1 MKYYFTK
8 VAATSG
14 SSCSQSRLKG
24 LACGTIKVMPVAR
37 RSFMTAS
44 AGALVVAVQPPA
56 APAAPSDPRRDPLGV
71 RADFPVVDHRI
82 YLNSAYIAPVHR
94 AVIAASHEHVEAK
107 SRGSLNVGSLIRTND
122 AVRAQFARMI
132 NATPEEIG
140 LLFSTGDGE
149 NVIAN
154 GVGLK
159 PGDNVVVDDLHYTT
173 EFVLY
178 RALEASRGIE
188 LRIVKNRDGAVTAA
202 DFEPHIDKR
211 TRIVSVAWVSNQ
223 NGFRHDMRPI
233 ADLAH
238 ANGALFYADA
248 VQAAGMIDLDVRAAG
263 VDALCS
269 GSYKWLMSEFGVA
282 PFFVSREAV
291 DRIQTDRIGEFAVER
306 NEPDRHYQLVKNA
319 SKFEGTSRS
328 FGAVAQL
335 RASLSYL
342 DKVGISRIEEHTVAL
357 AQQLYA
363 GLVKQGYKMFTPPGN
378 RSSIV
383 TFNITKPADAW
394 RAALDAARI
403 DVTIRN
409 AQIRVSPALFNNAD
423 EIDQLLSVT
432 RRFS

>member
-1 MKYYFTK
+1 MLF
-8 VAATSG
+8 G
-14 SSCSQSRLKG
+14 
-24 LACGTIKVMPVAR
+24 R
-37 RSFMTAS
+37 RSFIAASS
-44 AGALVVAVQPPA
+44 AGFAVALAPP
-56 APAAPSDPRRDPLGV
+56 SRVDPLGV
-71 RADFPVVDHRI
+71 RADFPVVEQRV

-94 AVIAASHEHVEAK
+94 AVMAACQAHVEAK
-107 SRGSLNVGSLIRTND
+107 SKGSLDVSSLMRTNS

-132 NATPEEIG
+132 KADPEEIG

-149 NVIAN
+149 NVVAN

-159 PGDNVVVDDLHYTT
+159 AGDNVVVDDLHYTT

-188 LRIVKNRDGAVTAA
+188 LRIVKNRDGTVSAA
-202 DFEPHIDKR
+202 DFEPHIDRR

-238 ANGALFYADA
+238 AHGSLFYADA

-282 PFFVSREAV
+282 PFYVRREAI
-291 DRIQTDRIGEFAVER
+291 DRIQSDRIGEFGVARSEA
-306 NEPDRHYQLVKNA
+306 DHHYQLVKNA

-335 RASLSYL
+335 QSSLAYL
-342 DKVGISRIEEHTVAL
+342 ERVGMARIEEHTVGL
-357 AQQLYA
+357 AQQLHA
-363 GLVKQGYKMFTPPGN
+363 GLEKQGYRMFTPHGN

-383 TFNITKPADAW
+383 TFYITRPAEEW
-394 RAALDAARI
+394 RAALAAAKV
-403 DVTIRN
+403 DVTVRD
-409 AQIRVSPALFNNAD
+409 AQVRVSPALFNNAD
-423 EIDQLLSVT
+423 EIEQMLGVT
-432 RRFS
+432 KKLQ

>member
-1 MKYYFTK
+1 M
-8 VAATSG
+8 S
-14 SSCSQSRLKG
+14 
-24 LACGTIKVMPVAR
+24 IDR
-37 RSFMTAS
+37 RSFVA
-44 AGALVVAVQPPA
+44 AAAAAAIHPIRVVGATP
-56 APAAPSDPRRDPLGV
+56 DPRRDPLGV
-71 RADFPVVDHRI
+71 RDDFPVVADRI

-94 AVIAASHEHVEAK
+94 AVVAASRAYIEAK
-107 SRGSLNVGSLIRTND
+107 GAGSLQVGGLLGSVD
-122 AVRAQFARMI
+122 AVRAQFARLV
-132 NATPEEIG
+132 NAAPDEIG

-159 PGDNVVVDDLHYTT
+159 AGDNVVVDDLHYST

-188 LRIVKNRDGAVTAA
+188 LRIVKNRDGAVTAS

-238 ANGALFYADA
+238 TNGALFYADA
-248 VQAAGMIDLDVRAAG
+248 VQAAGMIQLDVRAAG

-282 PFFVSREAV
+282 PFFVSPDAI
-291 DRIQTDRIGEFAVER
+291 DRIQSDRVGEFSVAR
-306 NEPDRHYQLVKNA
+306 AEPDHHYQLLKTA
-319 SKFEGTSRS
+319 AKYEGTSRS

-335 RASLSYL
+335 QASLAYL
-342 DKVGISRIEEHTVAL
+342 DKVGIARIEEHTVGL
-357 AQQLYA
+357 AQQLNA
-363 GLVKQGYKMFTPPGN
+363 GLVKQGYQMFTPPGN

-383 TFNITKPADAW
+383 TFYSSKPADDF
-394 RAALDAARI
+394 RAAFRAAKV
-403 DVTIRN
+403 DVTVRN
-409 AQIRVSPALFNNAD
+409 GQVRVSPALFNNAE
-423 EIDQLLSVT
+423 EIERCLEVT
-432 RRFS
+432 KKLA

>member
-1 MKYYFTK
+1 
-8 VAATSG
+8 
-14 SSCSQSRLKG
+14 
-24 LACGTIKVMPVAR
+24 MPIDR
-37 RSFMTAS
+37 RSFLRSAAS
-44 AGALVVAVQPPA
+44 AA
-56 APAAPSDPRRDPLGV
+56 AATAIQESRAEAAEADVKRDPLGV
-71 RADFPVVDHRI
+71 RDDFPVVAGDRA
-82 YLNSAYIAPVHR
+82 YLNSAFIAPLHR
-94 AVIAASHEHVEAK
+94 DVIAAGRAHMEAK
-107 SRGSLNVGSLIRTND
+107 GSGSLQLGALMG
-122 AVRAQFARMI
+122 AVDGVRVQFARMV
-132 NATPEEIG
+132 NATADEIG

-159 PGDNVVVDDLHYTT
+159 AGDNVVVDDLHYNT

-238 ANGALFYADA
+238 ANGAIFYADA
-248 VQAAGMIDLDVRAAG
+248 VQAAGMIELDVRAAG

-282 PFFVSREAV
+282 PFFVSGNV
-291 DRIQTDRIGEFAVER
+291 IDRIHSDRIGEFSVAR
-306 NEPDRHYQLVKNA
+306 TEPEHHYQLLKTA
-319 SKFEGTSRS
+319 RKFEGTSRS

-335 RASLSYL
+335 QASLAYL
-342 DKVGISRIEEHTVAL
+342 EKVGIARIEQHTVGL
-357 AQQLYA
+357 AQHLRA
-363 GLVKQGYKMFTPPGN
+363 GLVKQGHSLFTPPGN

-383 TFNITKPADAW
+383 TFNITKPLDDV
-394 RAALDAARI
+394 RAAFRTANI

-409 AQIRVSPALFNNAD
+409 GQVRVAPALFNNMD
-423 EIDQLLSVT
+423 EIERCLAVT
-432 RRFS
+432 KGLVS